1 MSFAVPKKKR
11 LFVGH
16 ESCVRTVRIS
26 NNGSRIVSMGENC
39 FMRFWHGETGVCYHQ
54 RIFNIPDQAFAISP
68 DGNLL
73 IVGENQSLPKIFS
86 LNDPHRDPQL
96 LGQRIALCRIV
107 AFSSDGTCV
116 FCSGDGYQTYIW
128 NVITKELVLDIGE
141 IKKGRSVESVVFSPN
156 GQFVAI
162 GYSDNVVIIIDIQTR
177 QVKQR
182 LVGHKSRIHTV
193 AFSPDGNLMAS
204 GSEDATVK
212 IWDVRT
218 AQQCASIEHR
228 SIAYGVAFSPDGK
241 ILASGL
247 SDGSLRFWETTNW
260 QEVAV
265 IDKFVSPIRSF
276 CFSQDWSRIV
286 VNTHNDP
293 SVKDLCVFSV
303 FDFDGPNLG
312 SLSPEEAEHYI

>member
-1 MSFAVPKKKR
+1 MSFAVPKQKR

-16 ESCVRTVRIS
+16 ESYVRTVRIS
-26 NNGSRIVSMGENC
+26 NNGRRIVSMGENQ
-39 FMRFWHGETGVCYHQ
+39 FMRFWHGETGVCCHQ
-54 RIFNIPDQAFAISP
+54 RIFSIPVEAFALSP
-68 DGNLL
+68 NGNLL

-107 AFSSDGTCV
+107 AFSPDGTCV

-128 NVITKELVLDIGE
+128 NVLTEELVLDIGE
-141 IKKGRSVESVVFSPN
+141 IKRGRSVESAVFSPN

-162 GYSDNVVIIIDIQTR
+162 GYSDDMVIIIDIHTR

-182 LVGHKSRIHTV
+182 LTGHKSRIHTV

-204 GSEDATVK
+204 GSEDTTVK
-212 IWDVRT
+212 IWDVET
-218 AQQCASIEHR
+218 AQQCASIEHG
-228 SIAYGVAFSPDGK
+228 SIVYGVAFSPDGK
-241 ILASGL
+241 LIASGS
-247 SDGSLRFWETTNW
+247 SDCSLRFWSTDTW
-260 QEVAV
+260 QEKGR
-265 IDKFVSPIRSF
+265 IEGFVQSVCSF
-276 CFSQDWSRIV
+276 CFSQDWSRLV

-293 SVKDLCVFSV
+293 SVKDQCTLSV

-312 SLSPEEAEHYI
+312 SLSPEEAAIYI